1 LVKRAGATEEDF
13 MKPEDIREVGSPH
26 TRRGFLT
33 AGAGTVAGLYLAACG
48 GSSSSSSS
56 KASSS
61 AGGGSASGSA
71 GQKVTLNNLFQ
82 QQAGYSAQDLAGMT
96 AAFEKANPNIK
107 VNNTLVAY
115 EALHDKIV
123 AAAPAGTYDVVLGDC
138 IWPAEFGSKKIVTD
152 ISDRVKALPTNQIF
166 PGALAMA
173 DYRGKYYGMPWI
185 LDTKY
190 LYANGKMLKK
200 AGVSTG
206 ELTTWNGVLG
216 ALKKIKSSGQVKYP
230 WLGSWSQAEAV
241 VCDYAQLLGAFGGTF
256 LDSSGKPAFTKGGG
270 LTALQFMRSLID
282 QGLAD
287 PASTSSLEAD
297 VLKAFAQGRI
307 AMNLN
312 WTFQLAGAKDPKQS
326 EVSKDDVMIL
336 HTPAGTAG
344 RAAPGCNGGQP
355 LMIASGSKN
364 ADAAWEFIKFI
375 TGQSTQDSYVADS
388 LPIWSASYNDPAVVK
403 GAGAQ
408 LVSVAKTQLPNMIL
422 RPQVTNYNAASQALQ
437 VQIQDALLGKKSPQD
452 ALNAAASAFSSS
464 GPPA

>member
-1 LVKRAGATEEDF
+1 MKREHT
-13 MKPEDIREVGSPH
+13 REVEPSH

-33 AGAGTVAGLYLAACG
+33 TGGGTVAGLYLAACG
-48 GSSSSSSS
+48 GTSSSSKSSSSSGSG
-56 KASSS
+56 
-61 AGGGSASGSA
+61 AGTAK
-71 GQKVTLNNLFQ
+71 KVQLNNLFQ

-96 AAFEKANPNIK
+96 AAFENANPNIK

-138 IWPAEFGSKKIVTD
+138 IWPAEFGSKQIVAD
-152 ISDRVKALPTNQIF
+152 ISDRVKSLPTSQIF

-173 DYRGKYYGMPWI
+173 NYQGKYYGMPWI

-190 LYANGKMLKK
+190 MYANGKMLKK
-200 AGVSTG
+200 AGVHPA
-206 ELTTWNGVLG
+206 ELKTWNGVLA
-216 ALKKIKSSGQVKYP
+216 ALKKIKASGQVKYP

-241 VCDYAQLLGAFGGTF
+241 VCDYAQLLGAFGGKF
-256 LDSSGKPAFTKGGG
+256 LDSSGKPAFASGGG
-270 LTALQFMRSLID
+270 LQALQFMRALLD

-312 WTFQLAGAKDPKQS
+312 WTFQLAAAKDPKQS
-326 EVSKDDVMIL
+326 QVSKDNVMIM
-336 HTPAGTAG
+336 HTPAGSAG
-344 RAAPGCNGGQP
+344 GSAPGCNGGQP
-355 LMIASGSKN
+355 VMITTGSKN
-364 ADAAWEFIKFI
+364 ADAAWEYMKFI
-375 TGQSTQDSYVADS
+375 TGQGTQNNYVADS

-403 GAGAQ
+403 GAGSQ

-452 ALNAAASAFSSS
+452 ALNSAASSFKS
-464 GPPA
+464 GAPT